1 MLGMRKFIIIINLL
15 IIMNLV
21 SCSNLSAK
29 ENRIN
34 IEKAWARPALQG
46 NPSAV
51 YFKIENNL
59 KETDKLISVTSQ
71 VAELNEIHLSSMVDE
86 TMKMMKLEFV
96 EIEPNQV
103 LEFKPMSYHIMLIN
117 LNQDLSLGDQFEISL
132 TFEKS
137 GEKNIIVE
145 VKETE

>member
-1 MLGMRKFIIIINLL
+1 
-15 IIMNLV
+15 
-21 SCSNLSAK
+21 
-29 ENRIN
+29 
-34 IEKAWARPALQG
+34 
-46 NPSAV
+46 
-51 YFKIENNL
+51 
-59 KETDKLISVTSQ
+59 VTSQ

>member
-1 MLGMRKFIIIINLL
+1 MRKLIIIITLL

-21 SCSNLSAK
+21 ACNDFRTD
-29 ENRIN
+29 ENGIK
-34 IEKAWARPALQG
+34 IENAWARPALQG

-51 YFKIENNL
+51 YFQLENNL
-59 KETDKLISVTSQ
+59 KETDKLVSVTSE
-71 VAELNEIHLSSMVDE
+71 VAEFNEIHLSSMVDG
-86 TMKMMKLEFV
+86 TMKMTEQEYV

-103 LEFKPMSYHIMLIN
+103 FEFKPMNYHIMLIN
-117 LNQDLSLGDQFEISL
+117 LKQDLKVGDQFEISL

-137 GEKNIIVE
+137 GEKTIIVE

>member
-1 MLGMRKFIIIINLL
+1 MKKFIIILNFL
-15 IIMNLV
+15 IVMNLV
-21 SCSNLSAK
+21 SCSNLNAK
-29 ENRIN
+29 ENGIN
-34 IEKAWARPALQG
+34 IEKSWARPALQG

-59 KETDKLISVTSQ
+59 KETDRLISVTSQ
-71 VAELNEIHLSSMVDE
+71 VAEFNEIHLSSMVNG
-86 TMKMMKLEFV
+86 TMKMMKQEFV
-96 EIEPNQV
+96 EIEPNQL

-117 LNQDLSLGDQFEISL
+117 LKQDLKVGDQFEISL

-137 GEKNIIVE
+137 GQKNIIVE

>member
-1 MLGMRKFIIIINLL
+1 MRKFFIFINIL
-15 IIMNLV
+15 IFINLV
-21 SCSNLSAK
+21 SCSNLSTK
-29 ENRIN
+29 EIGIN

-51 YFKIENNL
+51 YLKIENNL
-59 KETDKLISVTSQ
+59 QETEKLISVTSQ
-71 VAELNEIHLSSMVDE
+71 VAELNEIHLSSMVDG
-86 TMKMMKLEFV
+86 TMKMMKQEFV

-117 LNQDLSLGDQFEISL
+117 LKQDLKVGDQFEISL

-145 VKETE
+145 VQETE

>member
-1 MLGMRKFIIIINLL
+1 MRKLIIIVNLL
-15 IIMNLV
+15 IVMNLV
-21 SCSNLSAK
+21 SCSNLSA
-29 ENRIN
+29 EDNGIS

-51 YFKIENNL
+51 YFRIDNNQ

-71 VAELNEIHLSSMVDE
+71 VAEFNEIHLSSMVDG
-86 TMKMMKLEFV
+86 TMKMMEQEFV

-103 LEFKPMSYHIMLIN
+103 LEFKPKSYHIMLIN
-117 LNQDLSLGDQFEISL
+117 LKQDLNVGDQFEISL

-137 GEKNIIVE
+137 GVKNIVVE

>member
-1 MLGMRKFIIIINLL
+1 MLFR
-15 IIMNLV
+15 
-21 SCSNLSAK
+21 SLSAK

-34 IEKAWARPALQG
+34 IEKAWARPALEG

-59 KETDKLISVTSQ
+59 KESDRLLSVTSQ
-71 VAELNEIHLSSMVDE
+71 VAEFNEIHLSRMVNG
-86 TMKMMKLEFV
+86 TMKMMEQEYV

-103 LEFKPMSYHIMLIN
+103 LEFKPMSYHIMLID
-117 LNQDLSLGDQFEISL
+117 LKQDLKPGDQFEISL

-137 GEKNIIVE
+137 GQQNIIVE

>member
-1 MLGMRKFIIIINLL
+1 
-15 IIMNLV
+15 MNLV
-21 SCSNLSAK
+21 SCSNISAK
-29 ENRIN
+29 ENGIK

-59 KETDKLISVTSQ
+59 KETDRLISVTSQ
-71 VAELNEIHLSSMVDE
+71 VAEFNEIHLSSMVNG
-86 TMKMMKLEFV
+86 TMKMMKQEFV
-96 EIEPNQV
+96 EIEPNQL

-117 LNQDLSLGDQFEISL
+117 LKQDLKVGDQFEISL

-137 GEKNIIVE
+137 GDKKIIVE

>member
-1 MLGMRKFIIIINLL
+1 MRKLIIIVNL
-15 IIMNLV
+15 IIVMNLV
-21 SCSNLSAK
+21 SCSNLSA
-29 ENRIN
+29 EDNGIL

-51 YFKIENNL
+51 YFRIDNNQ
-59 KETDKLISVTSQ
+59 KETDRLISVTSQ
-71 VAELNEIHLSSMVDE
+71 VAEFNEIHLSSMVDG
-86 TMKMMKLEFV
+86 TMKMMEQEFV

-103 LEFKPMSYHIMLIN
+103 LEFKPKSYHIMLIN
-117 LNQDLSLGDQFEISL
+117 LKQDLNVGDQFEISL

-137 GEKNIIVE
+137 GVKNIVVE

>member
-1 MLGMRKFIIIINLL
+1 MRKIILSVNMLL
-15 IIMNLV
+15 VMVLV
-21 SCSNLSAK
+21 SCGNLSGK
-29 ENRIN
+29 EIG
-34 IEKAWARPALQG
+34 IIIDKAWARPALEG

-59 KETDKLISVTSQ
+59 KESDRLLSVTSQ
-71 VAELNEIHLSSMVDE
+71 VAEFNEIHLSRMVNG
-86 TMKMMKLEFV
+86 TMKMMEQEYV

-103 LEFKPMSYHIMLIN
+103 LEFKPMSYHIMLID
-117 LNQDLSLGDQFEISL
+117 LKQDLKPGDQFEISL

-137 GEKNIIVE
+137 GQQNIIVE

>member
-1 MLGMRKFIIIINLL
+1 MQKLIIIITLL
-15 IIMNLV
+15 IVLNLV
-21 SCSNLSAK
+21 ACSNFGAD
-29 ENRIN
+29 ENEIK

-51 YFKIENNL
+51 YFRMENNL

-71 VAELNEIHLSSMVDE
+71 VAEFNEIHLSSMVDG
-86 TMKMMKLEFV
+86 TMKMMEQEFV
-96 EIEPNQV
+96 AIEPDQV
-103 LEFKPMSYHIMLIN
+103 IEFKPMSYHIMLIN
-117 LNQDLSLGDQFEISL
+117 LKQDLKLGDQFEISL

-137 GEKNIIVE
+137 GQKNIYVE

>member
-1 MLGMRKFIIIINLL
+1 MRKLIIVINLL
-15 IIMNLV
+15 IVMVLV

-29 ENRIN
+29 DNGIK
-34 IEKAWARPALQG
+34 IEKAWARPSLQG

-59 KETDKLISVTSQ
+59 KETDRLLSVSSQ
-71 VAELNEIHLSSMVDE
+71 IAEFNEIHLSSMVDG
-86 TMKMMKLEFV
+86 TMKMMEQEFV
-96 EIEPNQV
+96 EIKPNQV
-103 LEFKPMSYHIMLIN
+103 LEFKPMSYHIMLID
-117 LNQDLSLGDQFEISL
+117 LKQDIKPGDQFEISL

-137 GEKNIIVE
+137 GQKNIIVE